1 MHRVIRGVLIEP
13 SFSKISMISPMNTR
27 QYHHHLPSPIACQLE
42 KSHHLIEGFNYDIK
56 MQCLCRNCRHKCVNE
71 FKRIYFPFTQKK
83 IFFFSKNQ
91 GIFSLSFLVFHL
103 ITCIYLT
110 QVGKFCVLSM
120 RKFLLEF
127 QLHLFLCK
135 LAVKFLQRLIC
146 FVHINR

>member
-1 MHRVIRGVLIEP
+1 
-13 SFSKISMISPMNTR
+13 MISPMNTR

-56 MQCLCRNCRHKCVNE
+56 MLCLCRNCSNKCVNE
-71 FKRIYFPFTQKK
+71 FKRIYFLFTQKYIYIYIYSQK
-83 IFFFSKNQ
+83 IKGFFFSSL
-91 GIFSLSFLVFHL
+91 FSRFHL

-110 QVGKFCVLSM
+110 QVGKFCVLSI
-120 RKFLLEF
+120 RQFLLEF
-127 QLHLFLCK
+127 QLRLFLCK